1 MLFYTLVKRIFQQ
14 FSVEK
19 MGTCEEKPEKPEAFG
34 EEESSRRVLVGLA
47 VWLGIT
53 ILVSGLLDL
62 FAKGI
67 SLGFK
72 IPILNAPATL
82 SMVLYYVAI
91 LTAAI
96 YIGAVGLKDLVL
108 ERRFSVEFLMAV
120 AGLGAL
126 FLDYRFEAATV
137 LFLYCVAEYLE
148 GYIQDRAKRTVE
160 KISKF
165 IPEKARVLA
174 DGQEK
179 SVDVNQVETGAVLLV
194 KPGERIPLDGN
205 VVDGFSHVDQA
216 LVTGE
221 SVPVPKKVNDCV
233 FAGTLNTSGVLK
245 ITVTKKATETLV
257 SRIVQLVVESQ
268 KRKATIEGLVNRFAR
283 IYVPIV
289 IALAVFTAG
298 ALPYLVGGTF
308 RTWFYRSLILLVVS
322 CPSAF
327 IISVPA
333 TVFIAI
339 TIAAKRGVIIKGG
352 IFIEKLA
359 KVRRVVFDKTGTLTL
374 GRQAV
379 HEVRRVN
386 LSTVEDEAITYAAAL
401 DQFSNHPIA
410 QAIVRKAIE
419 RNIDLSKVKVTDVV
433 EVPGK
438 GIVGLVNDKHVA
450 IGNLEFM
457 RELGCDC
464 TEAFEITEGDTHTA
478 VCISVGKIG
487 LAAVCVVDEVR
498 QDALKA
504 IRALK
509 QSGVKTAMLTGDR
522 SEIANETALAL
533 GIDEVH
539 SELFPEDKL
548 QCIEDM
554 KGKEGLVAMV
564 GDGVNDAP
572 ALAASD
578 VGIAMGAR
586 GVDVALESADVVL
599 VKDEL
604 AQIPYL
610 LKLSDKTMS
619 IARQNIAAS
628 LVVKLIL
635 GALGLLGLTPLWFT
649 VASGDDGVTMLLL
662 LNTLRLERI
671 K

>member
-1 MLFYTLVKRIFQQ
+1 
-14 FSVEK
+14 
-19 MGTCEEKPEKPEAFG
+19 MGTCEEKPEKIRVIG
-34 EEESSRRVLVGLA
+34 EEEHNKLVLVGFA
-47 VWLGIT
+47 VWLAIT
-53 ILVSGLLDL
+53 ILVAGLLDL
-62 FAKGI
+62 VAKGLL
-67 SLGFK
+67 LGFTM
-72 IPILNAPATL
+72 PVLNLPATL
-82 SMVLYYVAI
+82 SMILYYVAI

-96 YIGAVGLKDLVL
+96 YIGVVGLKELLL
-108 ERRFSVEFLMAV
+108 EKRFSVEFLMAV

-137 LFLYCVAEYLE
+137 LFLYCLAEYFE
-148 GYIQDRAKRTVE
+148 GYIQNRAKRTVE
-160 KISKF
+160 KISKV
-165 IPEKARVLA
+165 IPENARVLI
-174 DGQEK
+174 DGTEQR
-179 SVDVNQVETGAVLLV
+179 VGVNEVELGAVILV

-205 VVDGFSHVDQA
+205 VIDGFSHVDQA

-233 FAGTLNTSGVLK
+233 FAGTLNASGVLK
-245 ITVTKKATETLV
+245 ITVTKKSTETLV

-268 KRKATIEGLVNRFAR
+268 KRKATIETLVDKFAK

-298 ALPYLVGGTF
+298 ALPYLVGGSF
-308 RTWFYRSLILLVVS
+308 QTWFYRSLILLVVS

-359 KVRRVVFDKTGTLTL
+359 QVKSVVFDKTGTLTL

-379 HEVRRVN
+379 HEVRRVDI
-386 LSTVEDEAITYAAAL
+386 TKAEDEAITYAAAL

-410 QAIVRKAIE
+410 QAIVRKAVE
-419 RNIDLSKVKVTDVV
+419 RGIDLSKVKVTDVV

-450 IGNLEFM
+450 IGNLELM
-457 RELGCDC
+457 HELGCDC
-464 TEAFEITEGDTHTA
+464 TEAFEIISGDIHTA
-478 VCISVGKIG
+478 VCVSVGKVG
-487 LAAVCVVDEVR
+487 LAAVCVVDQVR
-498 QDALKA
+498 EDALTA
-504 IRALK
+504 IRQLK
-509 QSGVKTAMLTGDR
+509 QANIKTAILTGDKT
-522 SEIANETALAL
+522 EIAKDTAKSL
-533 GIDEVH
+533 GINDVFA
-539 SELFPEDKL
+539 ELLPEDKL
-548 QCIEDM
+548 KCIEDM
-554 KGKEGLVAMV
+554 KGKGGLVAMV

-610 LKLSDKTMS
+610 LKLSDKTMI

-635 GALGLLGLTPLWFT
+635 GALGLMGLTPLWFT

>member
-1 MLFYTLVKRIFQQ
+1 MDA
-14 FSVEK
+14 
-19 MGTCEEKPEKPEAFG
+19 CEEKPEKKLTIG
-34 EEESSRRVLVGLA
+34 EEEHNQQVLVGFA
-47 VWLGIT
+47 IWLGIT
-53 ILVSGLLDL
+53 ILVSGSLDL
-62 FAKGI
+62 FAQGVP
-67 SLGFK
+67 LGFTV
-72 IPILNAPATL
+72 PLLNIPATL
-82 SMVLYYVAI
+82 SMFLYYLAI

-96 YIGAVGLKDLVL
+96 YIGMIGLKELIF
-108 ERRFSVEFLMAV
+108 ERQFSVEFLMAV

-126 FLDYRFEAATV
+126 YLDYRFEAATV
-137 LFLYCVAEYLE
+137 LFLYGLAEYFE
-148 GYIQDRAKRTVE
+148 GYIQSRAKRTVE
-160 KISKF
+160 KISKV
-165 IPEKARVLA
+165 IPEKARVLSA
-174 DGQEK
+174 GIEK
-179 SVDVNQVETGAVLLV
+179 NVDVNQVEIGAVLLV
-194 KPGERIPLDGN
+194 RPGERIPLDGN
-205 VVDGFSHVDQA
+205 VIEGFSHVDQA

-221 SVPVPKKVNDCV
+221 SVPVPKVVNDCV
-233 FAGTLNTSGVLK
+233 FAGTLNATGAIKVS
-245 ITVTKKATETLV
+245 VTKKAAETLV

-268 KRKATIEGLVNRFAR
+268 KRKATIERLVDRFAKV
-283 IYVPIV
+283 YVPIV
-289 IALAVFTAG
+289 ILLAVFTAVG
-298 ALPYLVGGTF
+298 LPYLLGGSF
-308 RTWFYRSLILLVVS
+308 QTWFYRSLILLVVS

-359 KVRRVVFDKTGTLTL
+359 KVKKVVFDKTGTLTL

-379 HEVRRVN
+379 HEIRRVDI
-386 LSTVEDEAITYAAAL
+386 SKAEDEAITYAAAL

-410 QAIVRKAIE
+410 QAIVRKAVE
-419 RNIDLSKVKVTDVV
+419 RNIDLSKLKVTDVV

-438 GIVGLVNDKHVA
+438 GIAGSVNGKQVA
-450 IGNLEFM
+450 IGNLAFM
-457 RELGCDC
+457 RELGCNC
-464 TEAFEITEGDTHTA
+464 TEAFEITEGDVHTA
-478 VCISVGKIG
+478 VCVSVGKVG
-487 LAAVCVVDEVR
+487 LAAVCVVDQVR
-498 QDALKA
+498 EDAL
-504 IRALK
+504 RAVHSLK
-509 QSGVKTAMLTGDR
+509 KEGIKTVMLTGDR
-522 SEIANETALAL
+522 TEIANDTASSLS
-533 GIDEVH
+533 IEEVH

-554 KGKEGLVAMV
+554 KGKDGLVAMV

-578 VGIAMGAR
+578 VGIAMGAH

-610 LKLSDKTMS
+610 LKLSEKTMV
-619 IARQNIAAS
+619 IAKQNIAAS
-628 LVVKLIL
+628 LIIKLLL
-635 GALGLLGLTPLWFT
+635 GALGLMGLTPLWFT

>member
-1 MLFYTLVKRIFQQ
+1 
-14 FSVEK
+14 
-19 MGTCEEKPEKPEAFG
+19 
-34 EEESSRRVLVGLA
+34 
-47 VWLGIT
+47 
-53 ILVSGLLDL
+53 LDL
-62 FAKGI
+62 FAQGVP
-67 SLGFK
+67 LGFTV
-72 IPILNAPATL
+72 PLLNIPATL
-82 SMVLYYVAI
+82 SMFLYYLAI

-96 YIGAVGLKDLVL
+96 YIGMIGLKELIF
-108 ERRFSVEFLMAV
+108 ERQFSVEFLMAV

-126 FLDYRFEAATV
+126 YLDYRFEAATV
-137 LFLYCVAEYLE
+137 LFLYGLAEYFE
-148 GYIQDRAKRTVE
+148 GYIQSRAKRTVE
-160 KISKF
+160 KISKV
-165 IPEKARVLA
+165 IPEKARVLSA
-174 DGQEK
+174 GIEK
-179 SVDVNQVETGAVLLV
+179 NVDVNQVEIGAVLLV
-194 KPGERIPLDGN
+194 RPGERIPLDGN
-205 VVDGFSHVDQA
+205 VIEGFSHVDQA

-221 SVPVPKKVNDCV
+221 SVPVPKVVNDCV
-233 FAGTLNTSGVLK
+233 FAGTLNATGAIKVS
-245 ITVTKKATETLV
+245 VTKKAAETLV

-268 KRKATIEGLVNRFAR
+268 KRKATIERLVDRFAKV
-283 IYVPIV
+283 YVPIV
-289 IALAVFTAG
+289 ILLAVFTAVG
-298 ALPYLVGGTF
+298 LPYLLGGSF
-308 RTWFYRSLILLVVS
+308 QTWFYRSLILLVVS

-359 KVRRVVFDKTGTLTL
+359 KVKKVVFDKTGTLTL

-379 HEVRRVN
+379 HEIRRVDI
-386 LSTVEDEAITYAAAL
+386 SKAEDEAITYAAAL

-410 QAIVRKAIE
+410 QAIVRKAVE
-419 RNIDLSKVKVTDVV
+419 RNIDLSKLKVTDVV

-438 GIVGLVNDKHVA
+438 GIAGSVNGKQVA
-450 IGNLEFM
+450 IGNLAFM
-457 RELGCDC
+457 RELGCNC
-464 TEAFEITEGDTHTA
+464 TEAFEITEGDVHTA
-478 VCISVGKIG
+478 VCVSVGKVG
-487 LAAVCVVDEVR
+487 LAAVCVVDQVR
-498 QDALKA
+498 EDAL
-504 IRALK
+504 RAVHSLK
-509 QSGVKTAMLTGDR
+509 KEGIKTVMLTGDR
-522 SEIANETALAL
+522 TEIANDTASSLS
-533 GIDEVH
+533 IEEVH

-554 KGKEGLVAMV
+554 KGKDGLVAMV

-578 VGIAMGAR
+578 VGIAMGAH

-610 LKLSDKTMS
+610 LKLSEKTMV
-619 IARQNIAAS
+619 IAKQNIAAS
-628 LVVKLIL
+628 LIIKLLL
-635 GALGLLGLTPLWFT
+635 GALGLMGLTPLWFT

>member
-1 MLFYTLVKRIFQQ
+1 
-14 FSVEK
+14 
-19 MGTCEEKPEKPEAFG
+19 MGTCKEKPEKSAS
-34 EEESSRRVLVGLA
+34 EEEHNKRVLIAFA
-47 VWLGIT
+47 VWLGTT
-53 ILVSGLLDL
+53 ILVGGLLDL

-67 SLGFK
+67 PLGFTM
-72 IPILNAPATL
+72 PILNLPATA
-82 SMVLYYVAI
+82 SMIFYYGAI
-91 LTAAI
+91 LIAAI
-96 YIGAVGLKDLVL
+96 YIGVVGLKKLVL

-137 LFLYCVAEYLE
+137 LFLYCLAEYFE

-160 KISKF
+160 KISKV
-165 IPEKARVLA
+165 IPENARVLS
-174 DGQEK
+174 DGAEK
-179 SVDVNQVETGAVLLV
+179 SVSVNEVEIGAIILV

-205 VVDGFSHVDQA
+205 VIDGFSHVDQA

-233 FAGTLNTSGVLK
+233 FAGTLNASGVLK

-268 KRKATIEGLVNRFAR
+268 KRKASIEGLVDRFAK

-359 KVRRVVFDKTGTLTL
+359 RVKSVVFDKTGTLTL

-379 HEVRRVN
+379 HEIRRPDI
-386 LSTVEDEAITYAAAL
+386 SKGEDEALTYAAAL

-419 RNIDLSKVKVTDVV
+419 RGIDLSKVKVTDVV

-450 IGNLEFM
+450 IGNLELM
-457 RELGCDC
+457 RELECDC
-464 TEAFEITEGDTHTA
+464 TEAFEIIAGDIHTA
-478 VCISVGKIG
+478 VCVSVGKVG
-487 LAAVCVVDEVR
+487 LAAVCVVDQVR
-498 QDALKA
+498 EDALTA
-504 IRALK
+504 IRQLK
-509 QSGVKTAMLTGDR
+509 QLNIKTAMLTGDKTD
-522 SEIANETALAL
+522 IANETAKSL
-533 GIDEVH
+533 GISNVYA
-539 SELFPEDKL
+539 ELLPEDKL
-548 QCIEDM
+548 KCIEDM
-554 KGKEGLVAMV
+554 KGKGGLVAMV

-610 LKLSDKTMS
+610 LKLSDKTMV
-619 IARQNIAAS
+619 IAKQNIAAS

-635 GALGLLGLTPLWFT
+635 GALGILGLTPLWFT